1 MMEGVQHMSDA
12 ERIGELLL
20 ARGWKIAVA
29 ESTAGGLIS
38 AALLTIPGASRYYER
53 GVIAYS
59 RAAKLETLGMPP
71 ELYTERGS
79 THQAAVRAMAEGVRR
94 ISGAQVGVAESG
106 VAGPGV
112 GRSGLPIGTV
122 WAAVVTPERGIER
135 ELHLPGERA
144 QIMSSIVE
152 AIFGMLEEVLAPARA

>member
-1 MMEGVQHMSDA
+1 MSQA
-12 ERIGELLL
+12 ERVGELLL
-20 ARGWKIAVA
+20 TRGWKIAVA

-38 AALLTIPGASRYYER
+38 AALLTVPGASRYYER

-59 RAAKLETLGMPP
+59 RAAKLETLGLPP

-94 ISGAQVGVAESG
+94 ISGTQVGVAESG

-122 WAAVVTPERGIER
+122 WAAVVTPERGLER
-135 ELHLPGERA
+135 ELHLPGDRA
-144 QIMSSIVE
+144 QIMSGIVDAILSMVEE
-152 AIFGMLEEVLAPARA
+152 ALAPARS

>member
-1 MMEGVQHMSDA
+1 MSRA
-12 ERIGELLL
+12 ERVGDLLVT
-20 ARGWKIAVA
+20 RGWRIAVA

-38 AALLTIPGASRYYER
+38 AALLAVPGATRYFER
-53 GVIAYS
+53 GIVAYS

-79 THQAAVRAMAEGVRR
+79 THPAAVRAMAEGARR

-106 VAGPGV
+106 VAGPSA

-122 WAAVVTPERGIER
+122 WAAVVTPERSIER
-135 ELHLPGERA
+135 ELHLAGDRTQVMA
-144 QIMSSIVE
+144 GIVE
-152 AIFGMLEEVLAPARA
+152 AVLAMLEEMLTSRA

>member
-1 MMEGVQHMSDA
+1 MSRA
-12 ERIGELLL
+12 EHIGELLL

-38 AALLTIPGASRYYER
+38 AALLTLPGASRYFDR
-53 GVIAYS
+53 GIVAYS
-59 RAAKLETLGMPP
+59 RAAKLETLGMPA

-122 WAAVVTPERGIER
+122 WAAVVTPEREVER
-135 ELHLPGERA
+135 ELHLPGDRA
-144 QIMSSIVE
+144 QIMSGIVE
-152 AIFGMLEEVLAPARA
+152 AMFGLLEEVLAPTRR